1 MRQVERGNLSILAVL
16 SLLALLTTAC
26 GGSSSGRTHPP
37 PPRNPWVH
45 LDHHPGRLHPRCD
58 DAIRAGCEVG
68 SAESVAGYH
77 KGRTALK
84 KTNDSYCVVFQGK
97 RISERYYRD
106 KAGWVKVSARDRL
119 FRMTAEQVLNHLLPA
134 LAFGEKLGLTVKV
147 EHHEA
152 IYWETL
158 TQENVDPVGG

>member
-1 MRQVERGNLSILAVL
+1 
-16 SLLALLTTAC
+16 
-26 GGSSSGRTHPP
+26 
-37 PPRNPWVH
+37 
-45 LDHHPGRLHPRCD
+45 
-58 DAIRAGCEVG
+58 
-68 SAESVAGYH
+68 VAGYH